1 MDTSSSSL
9 TTRRLIIAALVLG
22 LVLGLLET
30 LQQIAWYAIREVKAP
45 VTSSI
50 ETVFVPWL
58 LLLPFLPLVL
68 MLAESKPLDRGR
80 WTANLPP
87 HLVATLFLVLIHQLL
102 SARVVSWLQPNPP
115 IPLIPFWI
123 KLITFRLAVDALVYW
138 TIVGGVHAARAT
150 REAREREQ
158 TAARLE
164 TSLAEARL
172 AALREQL
179 QPHFLFNS
187 LNAVSTL
194 ALRGDRD
201 AVTQALTTLS
211 ELLRMTL
218 EIHRTQELPLAEELA
233 FLDRY
238 LELQQLRFG
247 DRLTVVRLVEE
258 EALDAA
264 VPAMLT
270 QPLVENALRHGIE
283 REPGAGR
290 VEIRASRSTDQLV
303 IEVRDSGPGF
313 VAAAGIREGIGLTNT
328 RARLAGLYGGRAQL
342 ECGDAPG
349 GGGEVRIT
357 LPYRPLHMPTPVAAM
372 VGAPS

>member
-1 MDTSSSSL
+1 MDTSATSL
-9 TTRRLIIAALVLG
+9 TTRRLIVAALVLG

-30 LQQIAWYAIREVKAP
+30 LQQIAWYAVREVKSP
-45 VTSSI
+45 VASSVI
-50 ETVFVPWL
+50 SVFVPWL
-58 LLLPFLPLVL
+58 LLLPFLPLVVL
-68 MLAESKPLDRGR
+68 LAEWKPLDRGR
-80 WTANLPP
+80 WARHLPP
-87 HLVATLFLVLIHQLL
+87 HLLATFLLVLVHQLL
-102 SARVVSWLQPNPP
+102 SARVVSWLQPYPSVS
-115 IPLIPFWI
+115 LVAFWI
-123 KLITFRLAVDALVYW
+123 KLVTFRLAVDALVYW

-258 EALDAA
+258 DALDAA

-290 VEIRASRSTDQLV
+290 VEIRASRRDGQLLL
-303 IEVRDSGPGF
+303 EVRDSGPGF

-328 RARLAGLYGGRAQL
+328 RARLAGLYGARAKL

-357 LPYRPLHMPTPVAAM
+357 LPYRPLRMPTPVAPL
-372 VGAPS
+372 VGAVS

>member
-1 MDTSSSSL
+1 MDTSGSSL

-30 LQQIAWYAIREVKAP
+30 LQQIAWYAIREVNAP
-45 VTSSI
+45 VTSSLI
-50 ETVFVPWL
+50 SVLVPWL
-58 LLLPFLPLVL
+58 LLLPFLPLVV
-68 MLAESKPLDRGR
+68 MLAEAKPLDRGR
-80 WTANLPP
+80 WARSLPP
-87 HLVATLFLVLIHQLL
+87 HLVATLFLVLVHQLL
-102 SARVVSWLQPNPP
+102 TARVVSWLQPHPP

-123 KLITFRLAVDALVYW
+123 KLITFRLAVDSLVYW

-290 VEIRASRSTDQLV
+290 VEIRARRRDGQLV

-328 RARLAGLYGGRAQL
+328 RARLAGLYGAEAKL

-357 LPYRPLHMPTPVAAM
+357 LPYQPLHMPTPVAPM
-372 VGAPS
+372 VGAVS